1 MEEEIKFGSREVNT
15 LIKLSK
21 LKNVQC
27 KTGSRKNGKES
38 LGLGIGASGI
48 FVLMGVLKNRIV

>member
-1 MEEEIKFGSREVNT
+1 MEEEVKFGSREVNT

-21 LKNVQC
+21 LKNVLC

-38 LGLGIGASGI
+38 LGLGIGSLRYFCFNGGA
-48 FVLMGVLKNRIV
+48 KK